1 MATLDKDALRSFGRE
16 VATFLPDTAFM
27 LRGVVA
33 DPRVPQSAK
42 LEAGAALAYLVSP
55 KNKITNVIPVIGQ
68 LDDVAVIAF
77 AFRRL
82 VVGAGEPILREHWR
96 GSDRAF
102 HALIGAS
109 SALASPAGMVRKAK
123 LATTIAGAAFGR
135 VGGVGRFG
143 GSGRVVDGEVVGRVD
158 ETIPGGPAAGNSAKG
173 DTAGGNSGG
182 KGDGGWF
189 RK

>member
-1 MATLDKDALRSFGRE
+1 MVSMDKDGLRTFGRE
-16 VATFLPDTAFM
+16 VATFLPDLVFM

-33 DPRVPQSAK
+33 DPRVPQQAK

-55 KNKITNVIPVIGQ
+55 KNKITNMVPLIGQ
-68 LDDVAVIAF
+68 LDDVAVVAF

-82 VVGAGEPILREHWR
+82 VVGAGESILREHWR

-109 SALASPAGMVRKAK
+109 SALASPAGVLRRAK
-123 LATTIAGAAFGR
+123 VATTIATAAFGR
-135 VGGVGRFG
+135 VGGVGG
-143 GSGRVVDGEVVGRVD
+143 WGKSGAGSGRVVDGEVIGRVD
-158 ETIPGGPAAGNSAKG
+158 EAAPRGPSQGRGAAG
-173 DTAGGNSGG
+173 DRL
-182 KGDGGWF
+182 